1 MIDPDSLNIWYEDQ
15 LVGHLWRNTTSA
27 AGFRYAS
34 DWITQKGFAIS
45 QTLPFVYKSSLPAS

>member
-27 AGFRYAS
+27 VGFRYSS

-45 QTLPFVYKSSLPAS
+45 QTLPAQ